1 MKKNEFQKMCEKAG
15 IKKEALADTV
25 FTRQF
30 KGIDKE
36 SKETGEK
43 IQANT
48 RALIKEWKKD
58 DMAKSLGRYKINE
71 KDFNLWLEYLATHPR
86 KPNYISFKKFKESEG
101 ALK

>member
-1 MKKNEFQKMCEKAG
+1 MKNNEFQKMCEKAG

-36 SKETGEK
+36 SK
-43 IQANT
+43 
-48 RALIKEWKKD
+48 
-58 DMAKSLGRYKINE
+58 SLDRLDRYKMNE

-86 KPNYISFKKFKESEG
+86 KPDYISFKKFKEKRG
-101 ALK
+101 ILVK